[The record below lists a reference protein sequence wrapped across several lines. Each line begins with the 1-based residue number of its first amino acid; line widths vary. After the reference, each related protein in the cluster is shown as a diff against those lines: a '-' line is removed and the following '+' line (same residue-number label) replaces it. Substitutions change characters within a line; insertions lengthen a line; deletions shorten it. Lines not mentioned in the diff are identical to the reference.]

1 MTGLIDKIIFAVK
14 ILNDYFFPITPDV
27 LIPSAITLGNSGA
40 SFTIAPNQINK
51 ESIIYSF
58 GVGFDISFD
67 LALIEKYDSTIY
79 AFDPTPRSADWI
91 NQQKLPKQ
99 FIFEDIGVA
108 AHDGLVEFFPPE
120 NPDYIHVTNEDL
132 GNKALEELETKKV
145 VGVDIEGTSL
155 DPYDGILLTI
165 QIGTPEKTFIFDA
178 RELDLGKF
186 KRFKDFLENSKIIK
200 IFHNGKFDYKHI
212 KQHFGISVC
221 NIYDTMLTE
230 VVLNA
235 GIGRGYYSLR
245 DLASKYASFDLE
257 KAVRATF
264 EGVTAHTKLTEAQ
277 LKYSAIDTLI
287 MFPIFDEQIVC

>member
-120 NPDYIHVTNEDL
+120 NPDYISHTIVSGTRTKADSFSVKVEQLSTIMKRLHHDKIDL
-132 GNKALEELETKKV
+132 LKM
-145 VGVDIEGTSL
+145 DIEGAEYVVI
-155 DPYDGILLTI
+155 DDLLRENLSI
-165 QIGTPEKTFIFDA
+165 RQIVVEFHH
-178 RELDLGKF
+178 
-186 KRFKDFLENSKIIK
+186 RFKGFKILETRHAVKK
-200 IFHNGKFDYKHI
+200 
-212 KQHFGISVC
+212 
-221 NIYDTMLTE
+221 LR
-230 VVLNA
+230 NA
-235 GIGRGYYSLR
+235 GYKLFSV
-245 DLASKYASFDLE
+245 STNNEEFSFI
-257 KAVRATF
+257 K
-264 EGVTAHTKLTEAQ
+264 EGVN
-277 LKYSAIDTLI
+277 
-287 MFPIFDEQIVC
+287 